1 MRRYVLFLSKLIN
14 SKLKQYWIK
23 SNLWLLSWPLSSNS
37 NLARAE
43 LIWISIMT
51 VLASPSDDILHMDYL
66 IFYYRCIV
74 NVLVHNKLHYWL
86 ASWRSYKT
94 LQKILN
100 PFILMTKLLV
110 QLLLDFTADPC
121 YHYKNLSDANR
132 KISYDITSDL
142 CDSQLSGGWYRFVGA
157 AGTKMPGTRVPAF
170 RCGTVWSG
178 WLDGAHPT
186 VEDGKVKRKVCFSG
200 RITGCKYEIN
210 ISVKNCGSYFIY
222 KLFPPRCR
230 SRYCGTDWMQSKKI
244 NESWIDPQVHV
255 LQGFCEFRFS

>member
-1 MRRYVLFLSKLIN
+1 
-14 SKLKQYWIK
+14 
-23 SNLWLLSWPLSSNS
+23 
-37 NLARAE
+37 
-43 LIWISIMT
+43 
-51 VLASPSDDILHMDYL
+51 
-66 IFYYRCIV
+66 
-74 NVLVHNKLHYWL
+74 
-86 ASWRSYKT
+86 
-94 LQKILN
+94 
-100 PFILMTKLLV
+100 MTKLLV

-142 CDSQLSGGWYRFVGA
+142 CDSQLSGGWYRFVGD

-186 VEDGKVKRKVCFSG
+186 VEDGKVKRKVCFS
-200 RITGCKYEIN
+200 RRNTGCRYEIN

-230 SRYCGTDWMQSKKI
+230 SRYCGTD
-244 NESWIDPQVHV
+244 
-255 LQGFCEFRFS
+255 